1 MTYFLDTNIIS
12 YLLKGS
18 VNVKYKITELLLNA
32 DKVFI
37 PAIAY
42 YETKRGLLA
51 TSASKKLS
59 ILQNFISTFGIIDIT
74 TKTLDI
80 ASENWANLKAKGLI
94 IEDSDLLIGASAIEN
109 DAILVTNNKNHLSRL
124 TNIKLEA
131 WEF

>member
-18 VNVKYKITELLLNA
+18 INVKYKITNLLLNA
-32 DKVFI
+32 DKIYI

-51 TSASKKLS
+51 TSANKKLS
-59 ILQNFISTFGIIDIT
+59 ILQNFVSTFGIVDIT

-80 ASENWANLKAKGLI
+80 ASENWASLKTKGLI

-109 DAILVTNNKNHLSRL
+109 DAILITNNANHLSRL
-124 TNIKLEA
+124 KNIKVEV
-131 WEF
+131 WEY

>member
-1 MTYFLDTNIIS
+1 MKYFLDTNIIS

-18 VNVKYKITELLLNA
+18 VNVKYKTTELLLNA
-32 DKVFI
+32 DKVYI

-59 ILQNFISTFGIIDIT
+59 ILQNFVYTFGIVDIT

-94 IEDSDLLIGASAIEN
+94 IEDSDLLIGVSAIEN
-109 DAILVTNNKNHLSRL
+109 DAILVTNNANHLSRL
-124 TNIKLEA
+124 TNIKLEV
-131 WEF
+131 WKF